1 MYQQELARSGK
12 RLFFIRGTY
21 IYITIAI
28 SVLIAWCSKDWG
40 PFNSAAGDCAWFW
53 LSLGVASAGA
63 IVRIFTSGWAALG
76 TSGTRLRTFL
86 LVDLAVAVV
95 TQSLCVGLGLFVGER
110 GLPLLAEYAKWAGV
124 ISIVV
129 LVAMILTWWR
139 RRPPLEDRRDDQ
151 VLSRR
156 PRP

>member
-40 PFNSAAGDCAWFW
+40 PFSSATGDCAWFW

-63 IVRIFTSGWAALG
+63 IVRVFTSGWAALG
-76 TSGTRLRTFL
+76 TSGR
-86 LVDLAVAVV
+86 AKVAAEASELN
-95 TQSLCVGLGLFVGER
+95 TKIGRASCRER
-110 GLPLLAEYAKWAGV
+110 VCQYV
-124 ISIVV
+124 
-129 LVAMILTWWR
+129 
-139 RRPPLEDRRDDQ
+139 
-151 VLSRR
+151 
-156 PRP
+156 

>member
-1 MYQQELARSGK
+1 MLKGFK
-12 RLFFIRGTY
+12 DFVLRGN
-21 IYITIAI
+21 
-28 SVLIAWCSKDWG
+28 V
-40 PFNSAAGDCAWFW
+40 
-53 LSLGVASAGA
+53 
-63 IVRIFTSGWAALG
+63 
-76 TSGTRLRTFL
+76 
-86 LVDLAVAVV
+86 VDLAVAVV